1 MRFSEGN
8 LTQQYYCDYL
18 TILIKKISS
27 STTTD
32 DVLRSVHESIVFHN
46 LFFHRMNVDGGFH
59 TRVLS
64 TLLQQPD
71 ARRVLLDLLAKMG
84 KSDVTSVPVE
94 EWLKRE
100 YASAV
105 EARDNARM
113 IAVEALLRS
122 YISGTNQVAEIIVST
137 GDFRPLSW
145 WKLETRRITFLE
157 IANSDMYFDIGC
169 RPFWHEF
176 PFDRYAAVMANV
188 PDLPSQRISDCVSCI
203 AGAWFSSL
211 TREEMISWLNIS
223 QPTSSEWKSLCAPL
237 LKCDYPDPALSSAN
251 WLYASGNNDPAMD
264 LYAKITLAFPETF
277 AEFFSF
283 EMMGDIFR
291 NSGDFDNA
299 FEAYKNAFLMI
310 RGANEYQ
317 TAISLKN
324 LCEIGD
330 ELGEDMSDYYA
341 RIASIARLL
350 PLSERTHLYMELAS
364 SCRRRRSYEEEYMYL
379 EQVLDAEERDEDLI
393 ASAFSRL
400 LEMNSF
406 LTVDGK
412 LDHTSLVAKD
422 VEYESTIAMTRG
434 IIAYFGFDPI
444 CALRWYE
451 RSGLPVASSLRF
463 TAAMAADVDAEAY
476 VETSIQRAILLT
488 TRGAPIEDV
497 IREMNVAITEIWQ
510 NDCSLSKLFSQ
521 IIPYLPLDRRS
532 AILSAVTTRATLNDE
547 RAIVCSAVS
556 QALLSFGLVD
566 EARSMLRM
574 ALRANPGRDV
584 RSHLFM
590 DLGWLEYEVG
600 AYTEATSA
608 CDAALKINDQ
618 FPAAWACRA
627 RALACMGR
635 YDEAFV
641 ASEYAVVQN
650 PSNTSYQHLRAA
662 LEVVLTLPVDP
673 LIDLMFVLP
682 DPGYLQAAAARYCA
696 RNGGFCK
703 PSVWD
708 VMNVEDVVSMRFIS

>member
-1 MRFSEGN
+1 
-8 LTQQYYCDYL
+8 
-18 TILIKKISS
+18 
-27 STTTD
+27 
-32 DVLRSVHESIVFHN
+32 
-46 LFFHRMNVDGGFH
+46 
-59 TRVLS
+59 
-64 TLLQQPD
+64 
-71 ARRVLLDLLAKMG
+71 
-84 KSDVTSVPVE
+84 
-94 EWLKRE
+94 
-100 YASAV
+100 
-105 EARDNARM
+105 
-113 IAVEALLRS
+113 
-122 YISGTNQVAEIIVST
+122 
-137 GDFRPLSW
+137 
-145 WKLETRRITFLE
+145 
-157 IANSDMYFDIGC
+157 
-169 RPFWHEF
+169 
-176 PFDRYAAVMANV
+176 
-188 PDLPSQRISDCVSCI
+188 
-203 AGAWFSSL
+203 
-211 TREEMISWLNIS
+211 
-223 QPTSSEWKSLCAPL
+223 
-237 LKCDYPDPALSSAN
+237 
-251 WLYASGNNDPAMD
+251 
-264 LYAKITLAFPETF
+264 
-277 AEFFSF
+277 
-283 EMMGDIFR
+283 
-291 NSGDFDNA
+291 
-299 FEAYKNAFLMI
+299 
-310 RGANEYQ
+310 
-317 TAISLKN
+317 
-324 LCEIGD
+324 
-330 ELGEDMSDYYA
+330 
-341 RIASIARLL
+341 IARLL

-547 RAIVCSAVS
+547 RAIVCSAVP

-566 EARSMLRM
+566 EERSMLRM

-600 AYTEATSA
+600 SYTEATFV

-618 FPAAWACRA
+618 FPAAWADMMRH
-627 RALACMGR
+627 LWLLNMQL
-635 YDEAFV
+635 
-641 ASEYAVVQN
+641 VQN

-673 LIDLMFVLP
+673 LIDLMFVLL

-708 VMNVEDVVSMRFIS
+708 VMNVADVVSMRFIS